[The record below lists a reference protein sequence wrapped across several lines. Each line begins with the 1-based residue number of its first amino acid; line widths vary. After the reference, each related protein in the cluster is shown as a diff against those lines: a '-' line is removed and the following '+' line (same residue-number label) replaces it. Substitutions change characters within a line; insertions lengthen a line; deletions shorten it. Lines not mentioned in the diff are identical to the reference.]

1 MLQQDFMPTYG
12 SNVVLTA
19 AAATAQSALGAG
31 AAANTNLRVVNTGAA
46 KGYFRTYNAADA
58 VGTPALGQ
66 ATIADV
72 PIPSGLAVTIT
83 KPKTHDSIAFI
94 SATGTTLEAMGGEG
108 M

>member
-1 MLQQDFMPTYG
+1 MPTYG

-19 AAATAQSALGAG
+19 AATSAQSTLGPG
-31 AAANTNLRVVNTGAA
+31 AAANANLRVVNTGAA

-58 VGTPALGQ
+58 VVTPALGV
-66 ATIADV
+66 ATTADV
-72 PIPSGLAVTIT
+72 PVTAGLATTIT
-83 KPKTHDSIAFI
+83 KPKTHDSIAYI